1 MPRVRDILVALEL
14 IAPARFAFDFD
25 RVGLQV
31 GDPEATVQR
40 AVVSLDRSLAAIE
53 YASAIGAQLLVAHHP
68 LLFYPLATVT
78 ESTYE
83 SRAARRLIQEDLN
96 FIAAHTNWDCARGGV
111 NDALAHLLGLQS
123 VEDFGSGA
131 MVATP
136 AGPVLQQAAG
146 RIGTLPE
153 AITGLEFAGLL
164 KDRLGLVPLMFC
176 PADRVIKRVAVVG
189 GAADGEWRA
198 AHAAKMDILVTG
210 EVKQHIGLE
219 AMESGFAIAAAGH
232 YATEQPGVVWLRD
245 RLAESLP
252 EIEWKTFEPDIGT
265 AGRPWSLG

>member
-1 MPRVRDILVALEL
+1 MPRVRDVLVALEL
-14 IAPARFAFDFD
+14 IAPERFAFDFD

-31 GDPEATVQR
+31 GDSDAPVLR

-53 YASAIGAQLLVAHHP
+53 YAATIGANLVVSHHP
-68 LLFYPLATVT
+68 LLLYPLAAVT
-78 ESTYE
+78 EATYE
-83 SRAARRLIQEDLN
+83 ARVARRLVQANIN
-96 FIAAHTNWDCARGGV
+96 FIAAHTNWDSARGGI
-111 NDALAHLLGLQS
+111 NDALAHTLGLHS

-146 RIGTLPE
+146 RIGSLPD
-153 AITGLEFAGLL
+153 AVSGVQFASLL
-164 KDRLGLVPLMFC
+164 KDRLGLDPLMFC
-176 PADRVIKRVAVVG
+176 SADRMIKRVAVVG

-198 AHAAKMDILVTG
+198 ANAASMDILVTG
-210 EVKQHIGLE
+210 EVKQHNGLE

-232 YATEQPGVVWLRD
+232 YATEQPGVVWLRE
-245 RLAESLP
+245 RLAESVP
-252 EIEWKTFEPDIGT
+252 EVEWVIFEPVAGT